1 MSGPHV
7 QHTIGA
13 EQLGFLLL
21 QAQGSLLMNKQENE
35 KEQL

>member
-1 MSGPHV
+1 MSGLLA

-21 QAQGSLLMNKQENE
+21 QAQCSLSMDRQENE